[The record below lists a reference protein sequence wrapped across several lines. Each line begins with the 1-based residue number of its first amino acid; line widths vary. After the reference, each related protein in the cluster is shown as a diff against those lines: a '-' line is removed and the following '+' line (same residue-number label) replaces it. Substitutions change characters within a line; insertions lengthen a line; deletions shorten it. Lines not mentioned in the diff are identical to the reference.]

1 LSEVAFYLDPETYK
15 GLPLFYKGI
24 KDYLAPSI
32 LANNGYE
39 KVNNASG
46 RFYASEL
53 EVKGIWGENYKKST

>member
-1 LSEVAFYLDPETYK
+1 M
-15 GLPLFYKGI
+15 FYKGI

-53 EVKGIWGENYKKST
+53 EVKGIWGENYKKAPEGCPAGAFRISL